1 MQSKIQNI
9 INLYNKQCTAAI
21 ISSTS
26 TEKPMK
32 RKIKMMYKMTVI
44 VLLVALHPTPEGVVA
59 EGEDV
64 VGGVPVVARGAII

>member
-1 MQSKIQNI
+1 
-9 INLYNKQCTAAI
+9 
-21 ISSTS
+21 
-26 TEKPMK
+26 
-32 RKIKMMYKMTVI
+32 MMNKMTVI